1 VRLNHHRLSTPP
13 VPPLGLIAL
22 LAILGGFIIAGPLL
36 LRTVERT
43 RSDVT
48 ELWVSFVRVRTAAAG
63 SAGRVELLRQ
73 LEREHADIRRNPFFR
88 SIQHREPRVG
98 LWLEQIDGGIEAL
111 RTLRTTGLH
120 EADTAFEELAAFME
134 DHSRRQYRALQT
146 VIWSALVL
154 LIGIAGILAHLY
166 LQNQRLASSLS
177 AAVDAKSQLMR
188 ETHHRVK
195 NNLALVSSLVSI
207 KEASLGGTVDLSDL
221 RHRISAVEHV
231 HDLLSRTDSGL
242 AVSMR
247 RYLTDLLESV
257 KGSVSRADI
266 EYRISVADIEL
277 PAKKA
282 VALGIIV
289 NETIT
294 NAVKHGFAVAERKV
308 IEVSL
313 EEPAC
318 GRARLTVSNSGR
330 GLPPDFDP
338 CDTSTVGLQLISG
351 LVEQLSGALEVRN
364 EPETA
369 FVVEF
374 PC

>member
-1 VRLNHHRLSTPP
+1 
-13 VPPLGLIAL
+13 
-22 LAILGGFIIAGPLL
+22 
-36 LRTVERT
+36 
-43 RSDVT
+43 
-48 ELWVSFVRVRTAAAG
+48 
-63 SAGRVELLRQ
+63 
-73 LEREHADIRRNPFFR
+73 
-88 SIQHREPRVG
+88 
-98 LWLEQIDGGIEAL
+98 
-111 RTLRTTGLH
+111 
-120 EADTAFEELAAFME
+120 
-134 DHSRRQYRALQT
+134 
-146 VIWSALVL
+146 
-154 LIGIAGILAHLY
+154 
-166 LQNQRLASSLS
+166 
-177 AAVDAKSQLMR
+177 
-188 ETHHRVK
+188 
-195 NNLALVSSLVSI
+195 
-207 KEASLGGTVDLSDL
+207 
-221 RHRISAVEHV
+221 
-231 HDLLSRTDSGL
+231 
-242 AVSMR
+242 
-247 RYLTDLLESV
+247 V

-294 NAVKHGFAVAERKV
+294 NAVKHGFAVADRKV

-313 EEPAC
+313 EETAC